1 MKKTKEEYKELM
13 VFNNEDFS
21 VTFKDTVL
29 VSYEDKYSQ
38 YKVIIEKIKCFD
50 MTFKAITVSEMNY
63 KHSSLNFFRISD
75 NELISAFREKYPV
88 FCSCL

>member
-1 MKKTKEEYKELM
+1 MNRTKEEYKELM

-29 VSYEDKYSQ
+29 VFYEDNYSQ
-38 YKVIIEKIKCFD
+38 YKVIIKKIKCFD
-50 MTFKAITVSEMNY
+50 MTFKAVTANEMSY
-63 KHSSLNFFRISD
+63 KYSSLNFFRISD
-75 NELISAFREKYPV
+75 EELVNAFREKYPV

>member
-1 MKKTKEEYKELM
+1 MNKTKEEYKELM
-13 VFNNEDFS
+13 VFNNEEFC

-29 VSYEDKYSQ
+29 VLYKDKHNE

-50 MTFKAITVSEMNY
+50 MTFKAVTANETNY
-63 KHSSLNFFRISD
+63 KFSSLNFFRIND
-75 NELISAFREKYPV
+75 NELINAFREKYPV